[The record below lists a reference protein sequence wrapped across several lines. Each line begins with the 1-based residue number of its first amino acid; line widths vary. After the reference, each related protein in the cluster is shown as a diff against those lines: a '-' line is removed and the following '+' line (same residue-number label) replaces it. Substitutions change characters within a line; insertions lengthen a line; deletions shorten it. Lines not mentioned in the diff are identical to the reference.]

1 MSSAR
6 RTRFIRFT
14 TLSIALGAALAAG
27 PLAAQTATTAPPD
40 ETPEETASDS
50 ASKPTELERVE
61 VTGSNIKRVDAETA
75 SPVQIV
81 TAKDIENM
89 GARTLLQVLDNLP
102 AARPAQ
108 VDSKSLFTG
117 SDGASQANLRGLGAQ
132 GTLVLLNGRRLS
144 YYGAPAGFQTQFVNI
159 DAIPAAAI
167 ERMEVLTDGASAVYG
182 TDAVAGVINV
192 ITKSSY
198 QGLEVSGTY
207 DIAPRFDSYGEK
219 QASITGGFGNLDED
233 RYNVYASVNFYKR
246 DGIPDSEWYDK
257 NPAQFYVNN
266 PNYLKNLRLGTGSA
280 PGVFNPGSYFAF
292 DPNTGARVQEAAP
305 GCNNVITEA
314 AGTRCIWETWMN
326 REINGGA
333 NSERMTA
340 YVNAHFLIGESTEGF
355 AELTYTDIDLRAN
368 GGTPR
373 AYGTTTGNPQ
383 SWFSRNTGTNVNQ
396 FLTPWLGPNNE
407 YNHASPELK
416 ALMGGVVGLS
426 YLLQDA
432 GGDYFGQ
439 RNTDESYRALA
450 GLRGVFGDG
459 DWSWETAFA
468 TAGTHSVTYQTTN
481 VNIEGF
487 EKAFGPFTTDP
498 GTGRVIISDHPA
510 YRFGEISEAN
520 AALIREAF
528 PTFDIQS
535 WTRLHTLDGKV
546 EGPLFNLPAGE
557 VRAAFGFNLSRE
569 TFYTPGNE
577 DAANGLITQ
586 QGGSWFDGKRNTYAL
601 FAEAVAPITEKLE
614 LDAALRVDKYPNFN
628 ANVAP
633 KIGLKYQALPE
644 LVLRGTY
651 SEGFRAPSL
660 AESGTG
666 GVFAQLGGYNDET
679 RCNETNAIAELLQ
692 QSQRQTD
699 VDLGDALFNSD
710 CSRNVAR
717 MTQPNQDLKP
727 EKAKIAT
734 LGFVYEPA
742 TWLSVSADWWFVY
755 RRNEIVAPNYSN
767 EEEIIAKTR
776 FPITE
781 TDRANEAA
789 LAAMCAD
796 PASGVTCPTVLPTYS
811 VGNVSSVI
819 GQYSNRGRT
828 LIDGFDVD
836 ARSRFGL
843 GEWGRLSIGVAA
855 TIARRNMYNSDD
867 GSGWYYGN
875 FVGYYNNPRLRATFN
890 TDWSYKNWDTSFYVN
905 YVGKTKWAWDRIDA
919 QDNNEETCTGGYLDL
934 EPAKCD
940 GAPSWWT
947 ANLSVNW
954 KPIEKLTVGVNVK
967 NLFNKLPFYDPND
980 WMNFPGYTNNF
991 GRIYSFNV
999 SYTF

>member
-40 ETPEETASDS
+40 ETPEESASDS

-340 YVNAHFLIGESTEGF
+340 YVNAHFLIGENTEGF

-383 SWFSRNTGTNVNQ
+383 SWFSRNTGTTVNQ
-396 FLTPWLGPNNE
+396 VLTPWLGPNNE

-727 EKAKIAT
+727 E
-734 LGFVYEPA
+734 
-742 TWLSVSADWWFVY
+742 
-755 RRNEIVAPNYSN
+755 
-767 EEEIIAKTR
+767 
-776 FPITE
+776 
-781 TDRANEAA
+781 
-789 LAAMCAD
+789 
-796 PASGVTCPTVLPTYS
+796 
-811 VGNVSSVI
+811 
-819 GQYSNRGRT
+819 
-828 LIDGFDVD
+828 
-836 ARSRFGL
+836 
-843 GEWGRLSIGVAA
+843 
-855 TIARRNMYNSDD
+855 
-867 GSGWYYGN
+867 
-875 FVGYYNNPRLRATFN
+875 
-890 TDWSYKNWDTSFYVN
+890 
-905 YVGKTKWAWDRIDA
+905 
-919 QDNNEETCTGGYLDL
+919 
-934 EPAKCD
+934 
-940 GAPSWWT
+940 
-947 ANLSVNW
+947 
-954 KPIEKLTVGVNVK
+954 
-967 NLFNKLPFYDPND
+967 
-980 WMNFPGYTNNF
+980 
-991 GRIYSFNV
+991 
-999 SYTF
+999 